1 MIGAKIAFNV
11 YANSQ
16 EEADAA
22 SKVIASFIDNMAKLG
37 VAVTA
42 NKLSQAVQSWGNN
55 PLVRNYFK
63 E

>member
-1 MIGAKIAFNV
+1 MIGAKITFNV

-16 EEADAA
+16 EEADNA
-22 SKVIASFIDNMAKLG
+22 SKVLAEFVDNMAKQG

-42 NKLSQAVQSWGNN
+42 EKLTQAVQSWGNN

-63 E
+63 

>member
-1 MIGAKIAFNV
+1 MIGAKVTFNV

-22 SKVIASFIDNMAKLG
+22 SQAIASFVDNMAKQG

-63 E
+63 K

>member
-1 MIGAKIAFNV
+1 MIGAKITFNV

-16 EEADAA
+16 EEADVA
-22 SKVIASFIDNMAKLG
+22 SKAIATFVDNMAKQG

-63 E
+63 

>member
-1 MIGAKIAFNV
+1 MIGAKVAFNV

-16 EEADAA
+16 EEAEAA
-22 SKVIASFIDNMAKLG
+22 SKAIADFVDKMAKQG

-42 NKLSQAVQSWGNN
+42 EKLTQAVRNWGNN

-63 E
+63 

>member
-1 MIGAKIAFNV
+1 MIGAKITFNV

-16 EEADAA
+16 EEADSA
-22 SKVIASFIDNMAKLG
+22 SKAIATFIDNMAKQG

-42 NKLSQAVQSWGNN
+42 EKLSQAIQSWGNN

-63 E
+63 K

>member
-1 MIGAKIAFNV
+1 MQGFQVSFNV

-22 SKVIASFIDNMAKLG
+22 SQAFKSFVNEQARQG

-42 NKLSQAVQSWGNN
+42 AKIVEAVNKYKNN
-55 PLVRNYFK
+55 IFVTNYFK
-63 E
+63 

>member
-1 MIGAKIAFNV
+1 MIGAKIVFNV

-16 EEADAA
+16 EEADVA
-22 SKVIASFIDNMAKLG
+22 SKAIATFIDNMAKQG

-42 NKLSQAVQSWGNN
+42 EKLSQAIQSWGNN

-63 E
+63 K

>member
-1 MIGAKIAFNV
+1 MQGYKVQFNV
-11 YANSQ
+11 FANSQ

-22 SKVIASFIDNMAKLG
+22 SRAIATFVDNMAKQG

-42 NKLSQAVQSWGNN
+42 EKLSQAVQSWGNN

-63 E
+63 K

>member
-16 EEADAA
+16 EEADTA
-22 SKVIASFIDNMAKLG
+22 SKAIATFIDNMAKQG

-42 NKLSQAVQSWGNN
+42 EKLSQAIQSWGNN

-63 E
+63 K

>member
-1 MIGAKIAFNV
+1 MIGAKITFNV

-16 EEADAA
+16 EEADET
-22 SKVIASFIDNMAKLG
+22 SKAIATFVDNMAKQG

-42 NKLSQAVQSWGNN
+42 NKMSQAVQSWGNN

-63 E
+63 K